1 VGEHKSIGCYHC
13 DLEVAVPNLFTAKVN
28 GELRQFCC
36 AGCEGIATLIDG
48 QGLSEFYSRRTA
60 AAETAPDIS
69 SELDVFDDPQIQAQ
83 FVYHEGAIAHAD
95 LLVQGVTCTA
105 CVWLIE
111 KILNSVEGVQRAS
124 IHSATHRLQLKFDPS
139 IVKLS
144 QVLSHLLRFGYQ
156 AKPWR
161 VSDIQQ
167 SYQQEKRTALKRLG
181 LAGIGMMQ
189 VGMIAIAVYAGDF
202 QGIDESTRQL
212 LNWVKA
218 IMATP
223 VVFYSSVPFFTSAWR
238 ALKTRHLNMDVPVAL
253 AIGGAYLASA
263 WATLTASGEVYFDAV
278 MMFTFFLLV
287 GRYFE
292 HQSRH
297 KNLLDQW
304 RYRAAIPNLA
314 WRLNGA
320 RYTQVPVELIRAD
333 DRIRVLMGDQV
344 PVDAKLLSDSAH
356 IDESIF
362 SGESE
367 PIKKQAG
374 EQVYAGST
382 NLGDAIVIDAMG
394 SANESCLA
402 RTNRAADEA
411 ETNKPAWVSTADRV
425 AAYFVLAVIIV
436 SVATFSAWY
445 VVAPER
451 AFWVALSV
459 LVATC
464 PCALSLATPTVL
476 AAAIKHARSLGL
488 LVRRSASLAKLP
500 SITEVVFD
508 KTGTLTH
515 GRFTLQSLQ
524 CAVGYGKDEIA
535 PVVLAL
541 EQDSRH
547 PIAQSLREAFEG
559 YSIARAD
566 ELREHVG
573 LGVEALINGE
583 QWRLGRASWALDNA
597 ESVGLVLS
605 RNCAQVAS
613 IHLSDELRQDAFEA
627 ISDFKR
633 AGIKVTLLSGDQ
645 QIVVDEVANKLGI
658 DTARGNQTPVNKR
671 QYIIE
676 RQQQGERV
684 MMVGDGLN
692 DIEVLAQADAS
703 VVVGEGIDLV
713 VDRGDVLILNHRLG
727 QLLKLFK
734 LGERTRSVERQNI
747 CWALSY
753 NSLILPAAAL
763 GYVAPWAAA
772 IGMSLSSVL
781 VVANALRVKS

>member
-1 VGEHKSIGCYHC
+1 LGEHKSIGCYHC
-13 DLEVAVPNLFTAKVN
+13 DLPVAVPNLFTASIN

-36 AGCEGIATLIDG
+36 AGCEGIATLISG
-48 QGLSEFYSRRTA
+48 QGLSEFYRKRTA
-60 AAETAPDIS
+60 SAETAPDVT
-69 SELDVFDDPQIQAQ
+69 SELDIFDDPQIQKQ
-83 FVYHEGAIAHAD
+83 FVYQKGSLLHAD

-111 KILNSVEGVQRAS
+111 KVLGGLNGVEQVS
-124 IHSATHRLQLKFDPS
+124 IHSATHRLQLVFDPTVS
-139 IVKLS
+139 RLS
-144 QVLSHLLRFGYQ
+144 QILSHLLQFGYQ

-189 VGMIAIAVYAGDF
+189 VGMVAIAVYAGDF
-202 QGIDESTRQL
+202 QGIDEPTRQL

-223 VVFYSSVPFFTSAWR
+223 VVFYSAVPFFISAWR
-238 ALKTRHLNMDVPVAL
+238 ALKARHLNMDVPVAM

-314 WRLNGA
+314 WRKNGNRFA
-320 RYTQVPVELIRAD
+320 QVPVDLITAGD
-333 DRIRVLMGDQV
+333 KIRVLMGDQV
-344 PVDAKLLSDSAH
+344 PVDAKLLSASAH

-362 SGESE
+362 SGESVPIRKRRGE
-367 PIKKQAG
+367 PT
-374 EQVYAGST
+374 YAGST
-382 NLGDAIVIDAMG
+382 NLGDPIEMTATSGASD
-394 SANESCLA
+394 SCLA

-411 ETNKPAWVSTADRV
+411 EGSKPAWVSTADRV
-425 AAYFVLAVIIV
+425 ASYFVFAVILV
-436 SVATFSAWY
+436 SVATFAGWY
-445 VVAPER
+445 LVAPER

-476 AAAIKHARSLGL
+476 AASIKHARSLGL
-488 LVRRSASLAKLP
+488 LVRRSESLAKLP

-508 KTGTLTH
+508 KTGTLTN
-515 GRFTLQSLQ
+515 GRFTVQAITCESDY
-524 CAVGYGKDEIA
+524 CVDE
-535 PVVLAL
+535 LASIILSL

-547 PIAQSLREAFEG
+547 PIGQSLRAAFSQ
-559 YSIARAD
+559 YQPVPVASA
-566 ELREHVG
+566 REHIG
-573 LGVEALINGE
+573 MGVEAVYQGST
-583 QWRLGRASWALDNA
+583 WRLGRAKWALDSDELA
-597 ESVGLVLS
+597 GLVLS
-605 RNCAQVAS
+605 RDYKLVAA
-613 IHLSDELRQDAFEA
+613 IQLSDELRLDAIETIA
-627 ISDFKR
+627 ELKHR
-633 AGIKVTLLSGDQ
+633 GIKVTVLSGDQ
-645 QIVVDEVANKLGI
+645 QSVVDEVAQQLDI
-658 DTARGNQTPVNKR
+658 ISALGNQTPDDKR
-671 QYIIE
+671 QYIVR
-676 RQQQGERV
+676 RQELGERV

-713 VDRGDVLILNHRLG
+713 VDRGDVLILNHRLA
-727 QLLKLFK
+727 QLSKLFK
-734 LGERTRSVERQNI
+734 LGARTRAVERQNI
-747 CWALSY
+747 AWALSY

-772 IGMSLSSVL
+772 IGMSLSSIL
-781 VVANALRVKS
+781 VVANALRVKT